1 MNEPVFITDEA
12 RVKMLLDHLMECHN
26 SFCEAHPEIEPM
38 DDFMAVHNFH
48 VVFILS
54 LERDFKAVESLL
66 QVGGKRVTHADL
78 LALKTGE
85 FYAALGPKVLKFP
98 KVRARRTPDLAATP
112 AIRFRRFDKLNTQ
125 QRSFV
130 ELSEPVEREG

>member
-1 MNEPVFITDEA
+1 
-12 RVKMLLDHLMECHN
+12 
-26 SFCEAHPEIEPM
+26 
-38 DDFMAVHNFH
+38 
-48 VVFILS
+48 
-54 LERDFKAVESLL
+54 VESLL

-85 FYAALGPKVLKFP
+85 FYAALGPKVLRFP

-112 AIRFRRFDKLNTQ
+112 ALRYRQR
-125 QRSFV
+125 RSFV